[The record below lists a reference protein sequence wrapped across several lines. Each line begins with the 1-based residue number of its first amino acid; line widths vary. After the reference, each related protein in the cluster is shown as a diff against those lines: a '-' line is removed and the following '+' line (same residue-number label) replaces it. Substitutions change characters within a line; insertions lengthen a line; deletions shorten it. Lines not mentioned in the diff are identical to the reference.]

1 MNLNKVFIIG
11 RLTGDPQLRQTP
23 SGQNVASFS
32 IATNRVWTDKAG
44 AKQEAVEFHNI
55 VLWGR
60 QAEVASQYLTKGQV
74 AFIEGRLQTRSWE
87 GKDGH
92 KNRTTE
98 IVGERMQLGQRAG
111 GGGGPAMSHGGG
123 APGPKKELDELEA
136 VPTIDIDEGNINP
149 DEIPF

>member
-98 IVGERMQLGQRAG
+98 IVGERMQLGQRAEER
-111 GGGGPAMSHGGG
+111 AR
-123 APGPKKELDELEA
+123 
-136 VPTIDIDEGNINP
+136 
-149 DEIPF
+149 